1 MFTKILAPV
10 DGSQHSIRAAIKAVD
25 IAEKYNAKVTLL
37 HVININQLT
46 ALESI
51 TAPPPITEAVV
62 DNLKKAGD
70 TITND
75 TIKALPPTQVDIDT
89 LTVWGTPERAII
101 SEIASKGY
109 DLVVMGSR
117 GLGTISGLLLGSVSD
132 RVVRQAPCPVLIV
145 K

>member
-10 DGSQHSIRAAIKAVD
+10 DGSQHSIKAAVKAVN

-46 ALESI
+46 GLGSLQ
-51 TAPPPITEAVV
+51 TPPMITEAAV

-70 TITND
+70 TIIHD
-75 TIKALPPTQVDIDT
+75 TIKALPPTQVDIDK
-89 LTVWGTPERAII
+89 LTVWGTPESVII
-101 SEIASKGY
+101 NEIASKGY

-117 GLGTISGLLLGSVSD
+117 GLGTIGGLLLGSVSD
-132 RVVRQAPCPVLIV
+132 RVVRQAACPVLIV